1 MIDRTSHLAV
11 SDLIAEMERRH
22 AELDRKRADRQQA
35 ASARSAQ
42 IAASYS
48 LERGEREFKLAG
60 MLARVAASAA
70 LCEQRVSRV
79 AS

>member
-1 MIDRTSHLAV
+1 MIDRNTHFAM

-22 AELDRKRADRQQA
+22 AALDRRRADRRQA

-48 LERGEREFKLAG
+48 LERGDREFKLAG
-60 MLARVAASAA
+60 MLARVATSAA
-70 LCEQRVSRV
+70 QCEQRVSLV